1 MLIIKKFTLFCIDV
15 IRNYWHQPA
24 IQKELQ
30 RLDTPVVFDVGAH
43 EGETIDYL
51 LKIKNIKKI
60 HSFEPQVSSFEIL
73 KKKYKKNKKI
83 FLNNI
88 ALSKENKK
96 KIFYINNDL
105 SCTSTFSKINKK
117 SLWFK
122 VKNRLISKKN
132 IIQNTIAIKTLT
144 LDNYIKSR
152 NIKNIDLLKIDT
164 EGHELDVLKGSFESL
179 KKNKIK
185 YILIELHF
193 HKMYKN
199 YSKKKIENFLKKNG
213 FLLIK
218 KFKFPFHP
226 FSDYLYKLSN

>member
-1 MLIIKKFTLFCIDV
+1 MLIIKNFTLFCIDV

-30 RLDTPVVFDVGAH
+30 RLDIPVVFDVGAH

-88 ALSKENKK
+88 ALSKKNKK
-96 KIFYINNDL
+96 KIFYLNEL

-117 SLWFK
+117 HFGLK
-122 VKNRLISKKN
+122 L
-132 IIQNTIAIKTLT
+132 KT
-144 LDNYIKSR
+144 
-152 NIKNIDLLKIDT
+152 
-164 EGHELDVLKGSFESL
+164 G
-179 KKNKIK
+179 
-185 YILIELHF
+185 
-193 HKMYKN
+193 
-199 YSKKKIENFLKKNG
+199 
-213 FLLIK
+213 
-218 KFKFPFHP
+218 
-226 FSDYLYKLSN
+226 

>member
-1 MLIIKKFTLFCIDV
+1 MLIIKNFTLFCIDV

-30 RLDTPVVFDVGAH
+30 RLDIPVVFDVGAH

-96 KIFYINNDL
+96 K
-105 SCTSTFSKINKK
+105 
-117 SLWFK
+117 
-122 VKNRLISKKN
+122 
-132 IIQNTIAIKTLT
+132 
-144 LDNYIKSR
+144 
-152 NIKNIDLLKIDT
+152 
-164 EGHELDVLKGSFESL
+164 
-179 KKNKIK
+179 
-185 YILIELHF
+185 
-193 HKMYKN
+193 
-199 YSKKKIENFLKKNG
+199 YSI
-213 FLLIK
+213 
-218 KFKFPFHP
+218 
-226 FSDYLYKLSN
+226 